1 MGAAEVYLKLWQ
13 GLRLRWHLR
22 GTGVLKWQFCNEVLS
37 AASKQYQEKVPEMHQ
52 GCDGESR
59 TAVADAFQ
67 WGMFSNKSYLVTLV
81 IITCSKFSHVIILL
95 LNIMQ

>member
-22 GTGVLKWQFCNEVLS
+22 GTGVLRWQFCNEVLS

-52 GCDGESR
+52 GCEPQYFNQHSPDDESRR

-67 WGMFSNKSYLVTLV
+67 WGMFNNKSYLVTLV
-81 IITCSKFSHVIILL
+81 INH
-95 LNIMQ
+95 